1 MPKGKNVEM
10 KEKIKVSHHLR
21 SYIKANMLNTLDTD
35 IKGEIEIIL
44 PTLLFC
50 FFVKASVESKSGKW
64 QL

>member
-44 PTLLFC
+44 PTLLF

>member
-44 PTLLFC
+44 PTLLFFC
-50 FFVKASVESKSGKW
+50 KGICGK
-64 QL
+64 

>member
-44 PTLLFC
+44 PALLF
-50 FFVKASVESKSGKW
+50 FFCKGIRGK
-64 QL
+64 